1 VNVQAPKK
9 LAPLIIR
16 GSGLPPATTNG
27 FESEIVASDGLRYK
41 AVKIKKVEPDG
52 LFIDYSPVPGA
63 IGSAKL
69 KFVNMPE
76 DIQRKYGYDPQKA
89 KAFEDMN
96 AAAAAEAYERRQ
108 IEEAIRQAREAEEQ
122 RIRAE
127 LAKEQMEL
135 DLKLAAIDAANRTA
149 DAIERQNLIL
159 KLQQLEQQRIA
170 DGIQDLDWQLML
182 TRHHLRP

>member
-1 VNVQAPKK
+1 
-9 LAPLIIR
+9 
-16 GSGLPPATTNG
+16 
-27 FESEIVASDGLRYK
+27 
-41 AVKIKKVEPDG
+41 
-52 LFIDYSPVPGA
+52 
-63 IGSAKL
+63 
-69 KFVNMPE
+69 MPE